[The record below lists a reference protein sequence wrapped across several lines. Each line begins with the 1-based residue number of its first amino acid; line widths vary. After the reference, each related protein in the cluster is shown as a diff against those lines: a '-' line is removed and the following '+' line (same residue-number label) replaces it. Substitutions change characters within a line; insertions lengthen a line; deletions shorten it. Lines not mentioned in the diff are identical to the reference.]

1 MECGDLS
8 PLLVGGGWTPDRR
21 IKPQTG
27 GCDLS
32 QRPRRRL
39 AGALQRRRKKTLS
52 TNERDLIVG
61 GQAVIEGVMMRTPN
75 AYAVAVRK
83 ADGTIVNISA
93 RLPKWSDKYPLLKL
107 PVLRGS
113 AVLVQSMGLG
123 IKALNYSANEAFGDA
138 QEAETKEV
146 RVALT
151 PAVIEGEG
159 DFAGLTGAI
168 PGLFPVPTQK
178 RAKDEMKK
186 GGTAAAAGSI
196 IFAMI
201 FNLLLFV
208 AAPLL
213 LTNALFIGAGWA
225 PSPAA
230 TETTAGSRQT
240 PGAAANVSDGS
251 STNAGSETV
260 NDAWYSRGRRTVKT
274 YLHPVR
280 PSVAFNLIDGGIRMS
295 FFLIMIFSFSL
306 LKDIRRVFEYH
317 GAEHKTVFTW
327 EKGLAL
333 TVANARPQPRQHPRC
348 GTSFLMVVM
357 LVSIALFSVIKFD
370 SLVYNFLVRVALVP
384 LVAGLSY
391 EIIRLSAKKESGW
404 FFKLITKPGVW
415 LQNIT
420 TQEPDDGQLEV
431 AIEALKESLKLEP
444 QTGEA
449 ALAPLS

>member
-1 MECGDLS
+1 
-8 PLLVGGGWTPDRR
+8 
-21 IKPQTG
+21 
-27 GCDLS
+27 
-32 QRPRRRL
+32 
-39 AGALQRRRKKTLS
+39 
-52 TNERDLIVG
+52 LIVG

-75 AYAVAVRK
+75 AYAIAVRK
-83 ADGTIVNISA
+83 ADGTIVNVAA
-93 RLPKWSDKYPLLKL
+93 RLPKWSDKYPILKL

-123 IKALNYSANEAFGDA
+123 IKALNYSANEAFADA
-138 QEAETKEV
+138 EEAEAEEV
-146 RVALT
+146 EIALT

-159 DFAGLTGAI
+159 DFAGITGAV
-168 PGLFPVPTQK
+168 PGLFPIPTQK

-186 GGTAAAAGSI
+186 GTTTAAAGSI

-201 FNLLLFV
+201 FNVLLFV

-213 LTNALFIGAGWA
+213 LTNALFIADGWA
-225 PSPAA
+225 PSPSAA
-230 TETTAGSRQT
+230 VESQTAGTNPDNVSNTQT
-240 PGAAANVSDGS
+240 GAASAD
-251 STNAGSETV
+251 E
-260 NDAWYSRGRRTVKT
+260 AWYATGWRSVRT

-280 PSVAFNLIDGGIRMS
+280 PSVAFNLIDGVIRMT

-327 EKGLAL
+327 EAGLPL
-333 TVANARPQPRQHPRC
+333 TVENARPQPRQHPRC

-370 SLVYNFLVRVALVP
+370 SLAYNFLVRLALVP
-384 LVAGLSY
+384 LVAGISY

-404 FFKLITKPGVW
+404 FFKMITRPGVW

-420 TQEPDDGQLEV
+420 TQEPDDQQLEV

-444 QTGEA
+444 LTGEP

>member
-1 MECGDLS
+1 M
-8 PLLVGGGWTPDRR
+8 PV
-21 IKPQTG
+21 
-27 GCDLS
+27 
-32 QRPRRRL
+32 
-39 AGALQRRRKKTLS
+39 LQVKTLS

-138 QEAETKEV
+138 QEAEAKEV

-151 PAVIEGEG
+151 PVVIEGEG

-168 PGLFPVPTQK
+168 PGLFPVPTEK
-178 RAKDEMKK
+178 RSKDEMKK

-201 FNLLLFV
+201 FNILLFV

-225 PSPAA
+225 PAPSAAVAPATVNVA
-230 TETTAGSRQT
+230 EGSQAGNVN
-240 PGAAANVSDGS
+240 ANASADGS
-251 STNAGSETV
+251 T
-260 NDAWYSRGRRTVKT
+260 AWYSRGWRSVKT

-280 PSVAFNLIDGGIRMS
+280 PSVGFNLIDGVIRMS

-333 TVANARPQPRQHPRC
+333 TVANA
-348 GTSFLMVVM
+348 
-357 LVSIALFSVIKFD
+357 
-370 SLVYNFLVRVALVP
+370 
-384 LVAGLSY
+384 
-391 EIIRLSAKKESGW
+391 
-404 FFKLITKPGVW
+404 
-415 LQNIT
+415 
-420 TQEPDDGQLEV
+420 
-431 AIEALKESLKLEP
+431 
-444 QTGEA
+444 
-449 ALAPLS
+449 

>member
-1 MECGDLS
+1 
-8 PLLVGGGWTPDRR
+8 
-21 IKPQTG
+21 
-27 GCDLS
+27 
-32 QRPRRRL
+32 
-39 AGALQRRRKKTLS
+39 LS

-75 AYAVAVRK
+75 AYAIAVRK
-83 ADGTIVNISA
+83 ADGTIVNVAA
-93 RLPKWSDKYPLLKL
+93 RLPKWSDKYPILKL

-113 AVLVQSMGLG
+113 ALLVQSMGLG

-138 QEAETKEV
+138 QEADAKEV

-159 DFAGLTGAI
+159 DFAGLTGAV
-168 PGLFPVPTQK
+168 PGLIPVPTQK
-178 RAKDEMKK
+178 RAKDEMKQ

-201 FNLLLFV
+201 FNILLFV

-225 PSPAA
+225 PSPKAPAEISQQA
-230 TETTAGSRQT
+230 TGRPDVFVA
-240 PGAAANVSDGS
+240 DGS
-251 STNAGSETV
+251 STADPSELP
-260 NDAWYSRGRRTVKT
+260 WYSKAWTTVRT

-280 PSVAFNLIDGGIRMS
+280 PSVAFNLIDGLIRMS

-327 EKGLAL
+327 EAGLPL
-333 TVANARPQPRQHPRC
+333 TVENARPQPRQHPRC

-370 SLVYNFLVRVALVP
+370 SLVYNFSVRLALVP

-391 EIIRLSAKKESGW
+391 EIIRLSARKESGW
-404 FFKLITKPGVW
+404 FFKLITRPGVW

-444 QTGEA
+444 QPGEA

>member
-1 MECGDLS
+1 MPVLR
-8 PLLVGGGWTPDRR
+8 V
-21 IKPQTG
+21 
-27 GCDLS
+27 
-32 QRPRRRL
+32 
-39 AGALQRRRKKTLS
+39 KTLS

-113 AVLVQSMGLG
+113 AVLIQSMGLG

-138 QEAETKEV
+138 QEAEAKEV
-146 RVALT
+146 QVALT

-159 DFAGLTGAI
+159 DFAGITGAL
-168 PGLFPVPTQK
+168 PGLFPIPTEK
-178 RAKDEMKK
+178 RAQDELKK

-196 IFAMI
+196 VFAII
-201 FNLLLFV
+201 FNILLFV

-213 LTNALFIGAGWA
+213 LTNALFIAAGWA
-225 PSPAA
+225 PAPTAAAVSTTESTTGIAATPNTVAGSSASAPAA
-230 TETTAGSRQT
+230 A
-240 PGAAANVSDGS
+240 P
-251 STNAGSETV
+251 
-260 NDAWYSRGRRTVKT
+260 AWYARAWTSVRT

-280 PSVAFNLIDGGIRMS
+280 PSISFNLIDGFIRMS

-327 EKGLAL
+327 EAGLAL

-357 LVSIALFSVIKFD
+357 LVSIVLFSVVKFD
-370 SLVYNFLVRVALVP
+370 SLLFNFLVRLALMP

-404 FFKLITKPGVW
+404 FFKMITRPGVW

-420 TQEPDDGQLEV
+420 TQEPDDQQLEV
-431 AIEALKESLKLEP
+431 ALEALKESLKLEP
-444 QTGEA
+444 TSGEP
-449 ALAPLS
+449 ALEPLS